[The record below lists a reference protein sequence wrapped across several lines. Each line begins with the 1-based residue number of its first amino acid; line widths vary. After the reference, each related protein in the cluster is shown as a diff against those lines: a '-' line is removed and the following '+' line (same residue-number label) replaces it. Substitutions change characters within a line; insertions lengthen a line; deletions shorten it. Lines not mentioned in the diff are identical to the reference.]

1 MRQLGEGFFWWW
13 ISMALRQTSEQKL
26 DQINQRSK
34 NEKRRI
40 WLLDSKKKKEVRP
53 TPLDMLRLYPCFWQN
68 VFLQVAELLIFPAR
82 AWSPKQPSLVIE
94 ELFGINN
101 LFSKILCIHHLGGLL
116 SCQKRCVGSTIT
128 GSESKPRTEGS
139 ACCSKSQTAAWK
151 NPRQPRQKS
160 KIM

>member
-1 MRQLGEGFFWWW
+1 MRPKKAACLAEIFCRTSSDGGTDWVEPLPDQHGGFDY
-13 ISMALRQTSEQKL
+13 LTP
-26 DQINQRSK
+26 
-34 NEKRRI
+34 
-40 WLLDSKKKKEVRP
+40 KKKEVQP
-53 TPLDMLRLYPCFWQN
+53 APLDMLRLYPCFWQN